1 MSTSKDKTEG
11 QHEARLDALEQY
23 RVENRIVLQRIFD
36 KLDDISGTLI
46 VIKSRPDLA
55 SRVDDLESWRSRI
68 IGGVTVVCVLFAGAI
83 ALVWNQVEKLLDKW
97 KLP

>member
-1 MSTSKDKTEG
+1 MSASKDKTEG

-23 RVENRIVLQRIFD
+23 RVENRQVLQNIFD
-36 KLDDISGTLI
+36 KLDTISVKLTAMA
-46 VIKSRPDLA
+46 SRPDL
-55 SRVDDLESWRSRI
+55 SDRVDALEKWRNMI
-68 IGGVTVVCVLFAGAI
+68 VGGATVVCVLFSGAI